1 MIALL
6 LIIIAILLFVISQNI
21 RNSANNSETHSN
33 FTTKPSPE
41 INTKPI
47 QTLSYWQRWK
57 MNNPNEAKIIENTLD
72 RNLEIE
78 TDRDIKEIINAY
90 TNMARANNLKDWNQ
104 IKPFIL
110 DKFSEMVD
118 TLGEEQAFVILNTL
132 IQEESERTK
141 AKTINTGTYI
151 ATSWLK
157 QTIEETKNISPTSKH
172 ILKDRVSYSFMT
184 TKSDIDQTQY
194 NKENNPI
201 ELFRKNYNSQIMS
214 TLGNNINIP
223 LFANGYDSPIA
234 REIMN
239 IMYSYLKN
247 NEFIEKARSTG
258 ILQNMIETI
267 IEETNKITDKYCN
280 ADVQECIEY
289 YLYPEK
295 PVITS
300 KRCPSCGSRE
310 VSCEDYCKCF
320 ECGNQWYAKPDRNIY
335 IKI

>member
-1 MIALL
+1 
-6 LIIIAILLFVISQNI
+6 
-21 RNSANNSETHSN
+21 
-33 FTTKPSPE
+33 
-41 INTKPI
+41 
-47 QTLSYWQRWK
+47 
-57 MNNPNEAKIIENTLD
+57 
-72 RNLEIE
+72 
-78 TDRDIKEIINAY
+78 
-90 TNMARANNLKDWNQ
+90 
-104 IKPFIL
+104 
-110 DKFSEMVD
+110 
-118 TLGEEQAFVILNTL
+118 
-132 IQEESERTK
+132 
-141 AKTINTGTYI
+141 
-151 ATSWLK
+151 
-157 QTIEETKNISPTSKH
+157 
-172 ILKDRVSYSFMT
+172 
-184 TKSDIDQTQY
+184 
-194 NKENNPI
+194 
-201 ELFRKNYNSQIMS
+201 MS